1 MKYWAISFLLYLFFV
16 TEAFCQKI
24 VIVSYNM
31 DGLIEKGVKDEILNE
46 YPDSRFYTFACAKN
60 IEILKSYYSF
70 IQEID
75 PDMIFVNGKEAV
87 KNIYNSHIFDK
98 EIVFHIKGDPVKENI
113 VASNPLP
120 VAKLTGVT
128 TEISILEHIKVL
140 LEMKKFKTLGVLKQH
155 VDNEYLSSV
164 IEIKRLSKFFH
175 FDVKE
180 ISVKDIVE
188 GKNILDNI
196 DIIYIP
202 YTQIPG
208 VEIIDYINKKKIPTL
223 SENDY
228 FVLKHGALMAL
239 VVDEYRAGRFAGQ
252 KAVKVLRGAKASTL
266 PITKIEH
273 FMVVLNLD
281 TAKKI
286 DYQIPTKFL
295 IIADKIVR

>member
-1 MKYWAISFLLYLFFV
+1 MKYSAISLLFYILFA
-16 TEAFCQKI
+16 TSAFCQNI
-24 VIVSYNM
+24 VIISYNM
-31 DGLIEKGVKDEILNE
+31 DGLIEKGVRDEILGR
-46 YPDSRFYTFACAKN
+46 YPDARFYTFACTKN
-60 IEILKSYYSF
+60 IEILRSYYPF
-70 IQEID
+70 IQKIN

-87 KNIYNSHIFDK
+87 KDIYNSHLFHK
-98 EIVFHIKGDPVKENI
+98 EIVFHIKGDPVRENI
-113 VASNPLP
+113 VASNVLP
-120 VAKLTGVT
+120 VAHLTGVT

-140 LEMKKFKTLGVLKQH
+140 LQMKKFKTLGVLKQS

-164 IEIKRLSKFFH
+164 TEIKRLSKFFN
-175 FDVKE
+175 FNVKE
-180 ISVKDIVE
+180 VSVKDITK
-188 GKNILDNI
+188 GKNILNDV

-202 YTQIPG
+202 YSQIPG
-208 VEIIDYINKKKIPTL
+208 IEIIDYINKKKIPTL

-252 KAVKVLRGAKASTL
+252 KAVKVLSGAKASNI

-273 FMVVLNLD
+273 FMVVVNLD

-286 DYQIPTKFL
+286 NYQIPTKFL